1 MIWNHEICGEA
12 QPILMSKVINSNSYY
27 YFFTAITNVSRGK
40 NTTQSST
47 YEDGTSDKAV
57 DGNYNNTDL
66 EQCATLLSNRTTRSS
81 PRYVTWEVDLE
92 DLYAI
97 ASVTIYN
104 TAVLPGIIFSY
115 ECYCRYNYC

>member
-1 MIWNHEICGEA
+1 M
-12 QPILMSKVINSNSYY
+12 
-27 YFFTAITNVSRGK
+27 SRGK

-47 YEDGTSDKAV
+47 YKSGTSDKAV

-81 PRYVTWEVDLE
+81 STYAVKWEVDLGVPH
-92 DLYAI
+92 AI

-104 TAVLPGIIFSY
+104 TAVLPGIIY
-115 ECYCRYNYC
+115 ECYC